1 MRRTKNVFL
10 VFGVSI
16 ILLLVLYPLS
26 DLCAQQK
33 AVPTKTLKVGCILTL
48 SGKGA
53 GLGIPFNNT
62 LIMQMEEYNKAGG
75 INVGGEKYKIEL
87 IIEDDKYTAEGARIA
102 AEKLIHRDKVKFLLG
117 PITSP
122 GTITVNSIAEE
133 LKIIRLTNGI
143 SPKIVGP
150 HSKYGFRP
158 YLTITERKPVMYK
171 WIKENLPN
179 VKRVGCLGVDDE
191 TGHAN
196 AEAAKKWGEA
206 YGFEFCEPVFFARGT
221 ADFFPLTTKLLDM
234 KPDYIDYGSAA
245 VGEVGLQVKAGRQ
258 LGFKGYMSLDFP
270 QNLSE
275 FSRIAGK
282 ENIEGFLFF
291 DTLIAEAK
299 PSTKIFMEAY
309 VARWND
315 WDPYAIKFSVYLP
328 ILIETLK
335 KAGTVEDTTKVRD
348 TMEKMEFDTP
358 MGHIRWSGAKTYGLA
373 HQIFTPFGVTKVQN
387 GKLVGITV
395 IPPERLMEALGE
407 K

>member
-1 MRRTKNVFL
+1 MKRTRNMFL
-10 VFGVSI
+10 LFGVGI
-16 ILLLVLYPLS
+16 ILLLVLYPFS

-33 AVPTKTLKVGCILTL
+33 AIPTKTLKVGCIMTL
-48 SGKGA
+48 SGRGA
-53 GLGIPFNNT
+53 GFGIPFSRT
-62 LIMQMEEYNKAGG
+62 LIMQMEEYNKDGG

-87 IIEDDKYTAEGARIA
+87 IIEDEQYTAEGARIA

-117 PITSP
+117 PVSSS
-122 GTITVNSIAEE
+122 GTLLVNSIVEE
-133 LKIIRLTNGI
+133 LKIIRLTVGN
-143 SPKIVGP
+143 SPKTVGP
-150 HSKYGFRP
+150 QNKYGFRP
-158 YLTITERKPVMYK
+158 YITVTERKPVMYK
-171 WIKENLPN
+171 WIKDNLLN
-179 VKRVGCLGVDDE
+179 VKRIGCLGVDDE
-191 TGHAN
+191 TGHVN
-196 AEAAKKWGEA
+196 VEAAKKWGET
-206 YGFEFCEPVFFARGT
+206 YGFQFCEPVFFPRGT

-275 FSRIAGK
+275 FIRIAGK
-282 ENIEGFLFF
+282 ENVEGFMFF
-291 DTLIAEAK
+291 DTLIAEAR
-299 PSTKIFMEAY
+299 PSTKVFMEAY
-309 VARWND
+309 VARWKD

-358 MGHIRWSGAKTYGLA
+358 MGRIRWSGAKTYGIA

-387 GKLVGITV
+387 GELVGITV
-395 IPPERLMEALGE
+395 IPAERLLEVLGE